1 MTHATGMTDQQAVK
15 SGKSCFFSKAHG
27 LWFADGETPPPL
39 PEPFKAILDNP
50 ADEPAPVI
58 ADPGQ
63 EMESTEQPF
72 KAITKPKGSK
82 S

>member
-1 MTHATGMTDQQAVK
+1 MIYATGMTDQQAVK
-15 SGKSCFFSKAHG
+15 SGKSCFYSKAHG

-39 PEPFKAILDNP
+39 PEPFNAILDNP
-50 ADEPAPVI
+50 ADEP
-58 ADPGQ
+58 DPAIGESGQ
-63 EMESTEQPF
+63 ETASTEAPF